1 VGTQLHK
8 LSKGDFHY
16 LWNNEH
22 KPAIKISPGDSIDF
36 EVNEVSSWQISR
48 ESKSQDLTRLD
59 WSKLYPL
66 SGPVY
71 VEGAS
76 AGDAL
81 SVEVVKISTSDW
93 GWSAISPPLGL
104 LPEFNEP
111 FLWIWE
117 GLSKNAGGFVDFKNG
132 IKVPLNPFCGVMGV
146 APREK
151 GQFQVMP
158 PGKHGGNMDIRHLTE
173 GARLLLP
180 VWNEGALFS
189 VGDMHAAQGDGE
201 VCVSAIECPGNVTL
215 KFEVVKDARIDSPRF
230 FTGRESSSRMEDHRR
245 GYFVTTGI
253 SPDLLEA
260 SRLATREMI
269 SYLSKEYDL
278 KREEAYIL
286 CSVAGDLRIHE
297 VVDAPNWVVGLAISK
312 SVLGLS

>member
-1 VGTQLHK
+1 MGGTLQERWRICRFQERHQ
-8 LSKGDFHY
+8 GT
-16 LWNNEH
+16 
-22 KPAIKISPGDSIDF
+22 
-36 EVNEVSSWQISR
+36 
-48 ESKSQDLTRLD
+48 SKSILRCDGGCAKGERPIPSHATGKARREHGHKTPD
-59 WSKLYPL
+59 RRSETTSP
-66 SGPVY
+66 
-71 VEGAS
+71 
-76 AGDAL
+76 
-81 SVEVVKISTSDW
+81 SVERGCFV
-93 GWSAISPPLGL
+93 
-104 LPEFNEP
+104 F
-111 FLWIWE
+111 
-117 GLSKNAGGFVDFKNG
+117 GGG
-132 IKVPLNPFCGVMGV
+132 HACGSGRWRGV
-146 APREK
+146 CFSNRMPR
-151 GQFQVMP
+151 
-158 PGKHGGNMDIRHLTE
+158 
-173 GARLLLP
+173 
-180 VWNEGALFS
+180 
-189 VGDMHAAQGDGE
+189 
-201 VCVSAIECPGNVTL
+201 NVTL